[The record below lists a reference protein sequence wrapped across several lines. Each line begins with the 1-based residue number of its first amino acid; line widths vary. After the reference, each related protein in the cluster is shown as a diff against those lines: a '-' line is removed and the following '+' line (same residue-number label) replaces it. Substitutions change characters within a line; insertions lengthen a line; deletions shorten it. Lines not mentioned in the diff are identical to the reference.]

1 MNSRSTSERIIAEAM
16 NSGNYSIAGLEIF
29 DTVMNLDISDNVIK
43 HLKYTTEILME
54 HLDEVSELGD
64 KKPGLVEYL
73 RALKMGDIVDN
84 QSLEREN
91 SFLIGLYMQV
101 KKENA
106 IDKIIKLIKQKGEL
120 SSNDI
125 SRIHNTLLYGTSSE
139 GVDLVRTKNDKF
151 VGTIDNNGIQI
162 DYLPIDYHDIKKALE
177 VISKIYNG
185 VSNYEYFDDLLLRPF
200 LIHGLFGALQMFNDG
215 NTRMG
220 RLMQHALIW
229 RLINK
234 NTEYNFENPP
244 IYATRSYFPYR
255 GEYRDI
261 IASLVVDNN
270 SEAWNRWF
278 KFNLYRIEDQIYAN
292 NENMNQLKQ
301 RRLIL

>member
-120 SSNDI
+120 SPNDI